1 MKPTFQKITV
11 TVILATVSLVAQ
23 ATDFVSCDDAKTH
36 AALKGSVCAKVETL
50 LNYEKPDAGTV
61 SLFVRKFPAK
71 NKAKGTVWF
80 ITGGPGESGA
90 SMYAQLKTLKRS
102 YPGFDLIIP
111 DHRGTGYSTRLCPVE
126 ESIGSPGG
134 SRLSGSEWE
143 KCYADIGHN
152 VERTKQFSITNA
164 AHDLSALIQQNP
176 STKPVYLYGVSY
188 GTQLVLRLF
197 ELGPIAVNGI
207 ILDSLV
213 PIQTA
218 PKWELSRRSE
228 LVDDIGRKL
237 LKQCDENKDCHR
249 MMGMRG
255 EQVLS
260 SLLEKVASQPKIV
273 SKLQGGNLKHFLG
286 SLLDFPVL
294 RSRIPYLIN
303 DLNSGSDKELT
314 SILTKLAVLQDS
326 LGNFPQL
333 APSIP
338 LTGFISSSENNLR
351 PGLTLA
357 ELQSE
362 EKKFLFASA
371 LPSYLVKPSLPL
383 YSPDRYFGK
392 DDAILPP
399 TLVLQGTMDPKTH
412 YDGALEHI
420 QLMLAKGKVSLV
432 TVLGAPHFI
441 AMFAPDCFARVNRA
455 FVKGK
460 LKGNQTCAM

>member
-1 MKPTFQKITV
+1 MKITFQNITA
-11 TVILATVSLVAQ
+11 TLILATVSLVAQ

-50 LNYEKPDAGTV
+50 LNYEKPDAGKV
-61 SLFVRKFPAK
+61 SLFLRKFPAT

-80 ITGGPGESGA
+80 VTGGPGESGA
-90 SMYAQLKTLKRS
+90 SMYAQLRTLRRGF
-102 YPGFDLIIP
+102 PNFDLIIP
-111 DHRGTGYSTRLCPVE
+111 DHRGTGYSTRLCPLE
-126 ESIGSPGG
+126 ESIESPGG
-134 SRLSGSEWE
+134 SRLSGAEWE
-143 KCYADIGHN
+143 TCYADIGRN
-152 VERTKQFSITNA
+152 VERTMQFSITNA

-176 STKPVYLYGVSY
+176 STKPVYVYGVSY

-197 ELGPIAVNGI
+197 EFGPLPIKGI

-213 PIQTA
+213 PLQTA
-218 PKWELSRRSE
+218 PKWDLSRRSE
-228 LVDDIGRKL
+228 VVDDIGRKL

-249 MMGMRG
+249 MMGARG

-260 SLLEKVASQPKIV
+260 SLLEKVRLNPEIV
-273 SKLQGGNLKHFLG
+273 SKLQGGNLKRFLG
-286 SLLDFPVL
+286 SLLDFPEL
-294 RSRIPYLIN
+294 RARIPHLIN

-314 SILTKLAVLQDS
+314 SILEQLAVLQDS
-326 LGNFPQL
+326 LGDFPQL

-338 LTGFISSSENNLR
+338 LTGYISSSENNLR
-351 PGLTLA
+351 PELTLA
-357 ELQSE
+357 DLQLE
-362 EKKFLFASA
+362 EKKFLFTSG

-383 YSPDRYFGK
+383 YAHDKYFGK
-392 DDAILPP
+392 DDAHLPP

-420 QLMLAKGKVSLV
+420 QLMRAHGKVSLV
-432 TVLGAPHFI
+432 TVLDAPHFI

-460 LKGNQTCAM
+460 LKENQTCAM